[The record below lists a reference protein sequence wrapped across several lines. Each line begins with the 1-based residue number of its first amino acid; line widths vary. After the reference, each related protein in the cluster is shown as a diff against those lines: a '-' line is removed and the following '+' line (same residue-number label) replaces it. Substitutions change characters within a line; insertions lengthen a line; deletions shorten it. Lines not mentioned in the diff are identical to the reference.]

1 MALFYQMIKGLTNN
15 TGTDGDQNKL
25 LYFYIAWPININK
38 EGNAHPLFY
47 TSYNNLHTLTN
58 LNDSQQATNRG
69 EIFVGGLDNTLT
81 GSISLNRESKITIDE
96 NTYITRPKDSNAD
109 YGLLKGIWNFGNPSE
124 ATNTNISDGALI
136 TKSFIAI
143 NTFKVQYK
151 ESNKDPEDVMLLKG
165 NNIQIKNNLE
175 VTGHVD
181 ATYFNA
187 TSDCRA
193 KTDIS
198 LFTSPVLDVIKSVQI
213 KNFKFKSEP
222 NQPTFG
228 IIAQE
233 LQEKAPELNL
243 VNNLDADGKT
253 SFMSIK
259 EDRLIYLLWKAVQE
273 QQAQIENLQQEIAK
287 LKEE

>member
-1 MALFYQMIKGLTNN
+1 
-15 TGTDGDQNKL
+15 
-25 LYFYIAWPININK
+25 
-38 EGNAHPLFY
+38 
-47 TSYNNLHTLTN
+47 
-58 LNDSQQATNRG
+58 
-69 EIFVGGLDNTLT
+69 
-81 GSISLNRESKITIDE
+81 
-96 NTYITRPKDSNAD
+96 
-109 YGLLKGIWNFGNPSE
+109 
-124 ATNTNISDGALI
+124 
-136 TKSFIAI
+136 
-143 NTFKVQYK
+143 
-151 ESNKDPEDVMLLKG
+151 MLLKG

-259 EDRLIYLLWKAVQE
+259 EDRLIYLL
-273 QQAQIENLQQEIAK
+273 
-287 LKEE
+287 